1 MLTAAEKIRMIC
13 KRRKLSLSALA
24 EKLGSTRQNLSNKLS
39 RDNFTEKEIGEIAAA
54 LDCEYEVVFTMKD
67 SGERI

>member
-24 EKLGSTRQNLSNKLS
+24 KKLGSTRQNLSNKLS
-39 RDNFTEKEIGEIAAA
+39 RDNFTEKEISEIAAA

-67 SGERI
+67 TGERI

>member
-39 RDNFTEKEIGEIAAA
+39 RDNFTEKEISEIAAA
-54 LDCEYEVVFTMKD
+54 LDCEHEVVFTMKD
-67 SGERI
+67 TGERI